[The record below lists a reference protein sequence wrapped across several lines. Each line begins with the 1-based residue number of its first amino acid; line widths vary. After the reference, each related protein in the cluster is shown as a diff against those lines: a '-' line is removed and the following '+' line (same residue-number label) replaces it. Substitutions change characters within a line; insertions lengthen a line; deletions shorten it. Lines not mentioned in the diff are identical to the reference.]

1 MTINWPHSRA
11 KFARDHH
18 LEVLL
23 SLLILL
29 PSKMRKHFE
38 LDPKRVVLHGF
49 QMPCRGEVMLTCSC
63 YPTSRFVSQRCHET
77 KISQRNATNTE
88 FIWFIWSVCK
98 TKTTRWK
105 SSSDSICR
113 SIASRWIVYK
123 RVTICGIRVN
133 REEFGLVQFRPEGT
147 PIGICICLQGRTHKD
162 HEEQVNATHDVQ
174 AGFSQPLTSK
184 HLSLEAELPHDRQHH
199 HHLKTAQ
206 NWPLDLDSFYTFY
219 SRYLYHARRSK
230 SYSTVVQYK
239 NELKILE
246 LAY

>member
-133 REEFGLVQFRPEGT
+133 REEFGLDQFRPEGT
-147 PIGICICLQGRTHKD
+147 PIGICICLQGQNTQGSRRAS
-162 HEEQVNATHDVQ
+162 ECNPWCSSWLFATSDQQ
-174 AGFSQPLTSK
+174 ASLFGSRIAAWQDSTITTS
-184 HLSLEAELPHDRQHH
+184 
-199 HHLKTAQ
+199 
-206 NWPLDLDSFYTFY
+206 N
-219 SRYLYHARRSK
+219 RSK
-230 SYSTVVQYK
+230 
-239 NELKILE
+239 LAIRLGFLLHILQPVSVSCSE
-246 LAY
+246 I